1 MKHIKFLFALVIAAM
16 TGASSWADIN
26 PTLTLDNGVILTFE
40 IEKIDTTDCQLIRLN
55 DNSIGVDE
63 TYTLNIP
70 ATITYESREYAVTEI
85 ITRFCEG
92 NTKIKGLF
100 VPSTVKTVGQY
111 AFKDCTSLETITLS
125 EGVEKIGLAFQNT
138 GIIEMPEIPST
149 VTQLVGTFS
158 DCKQLKRATIPATIT
173 FLQNTFSGCTAM
185 EDVYFNITSWKTTVF
200 NSPTFTNQVE
210 TLFGNLPNVTLRIH
224 VSEEIYLA
232 FKNKLTSWF
241 FYTSQETDV
250 NPCARLVVDTMA
262 KVGDRGLA
270 LVEAVDKTT
279 GAVGA
284 RYAARIVYISVD
296 GERKAIIYGG
306 DYTSTDNL
314 DENPCWHGYTSQ
326 WGIHYSGAFEKL
338 STPTAYSNM
347 RLTLPSKVEDSHGNI
362 YTVIGLGA
370 FATYYCSFYGVED
383 IRIPKTYTHLGTEAL
398 KNFSYLQN
406 YVVIPSSV
414 KQLGSPAGKSP
425 SDIFADESNGTGDDN
440 RVMSVYFLHRDANVT
455 WYETSTNQYFR
466 WKNYD
471 NRKVYLR
478 VNQSIIDAYCGS
490 DVSWNGF
497 KAWSNHISLG
507 SDRTYHQE
515 LATQPVWN
523 PAWVAYIS
531 GTQKHYEPGEYSLT
545 VYNDRFR
552 LPVALEH
559 FSSTNEDIVE
569 ITRIGTASNGDNVVW
584 YNVKAAG
591 EANIVFHY
599 PGDDVFDEL
608 TSTVKVISKSET
620 LCGDQT
626 LNNSYNTVGTPSTGV
641 TKINLTQDELY
652 SYNEEYEQ
660 SAMTIADNKLYV
672 SLSSNEYYDSYYGGL
687 MLRNSPELLTP
698 NYGAAYR
705 TAYAANGSE
714 GVSEMVA
721 SVDYGGLLC
730 FKVPSGKGVIT
741 VEGSLYDSQS
751 ILGIRVFG
759 NAEKRLTNSNEWEYE
774 YDVAD
779 DSWAYIY
786 GINLGVNDSYRAYVK
801 SITIQPEGAPMPKV
815 SFLGQDVNDYSN
827 LNDLLGD
834 GGSVAFSWGYP
845 GETDVT
851 EETAQAATLILTN
864 ASLINNN
871 GPAIEVNSLNTFIIL
886 VEGDNTVQGTGAA
899 SISMGT
905 LSGYDWDGTAL
916 IIVNEGNAATLTIP
930 NSAQYGI
937 YNYDGAAQIL
947 NLTSVDIAGT
957 ECGFYINNVSG
968 TSGGG
973 GEVYKAADNTKSV
986 GSYYIG
992 QLVINNVQSAKF
1004 SGDEAAVYGLSVAP
1018 ESNDD
1023 SNCIVLE
1030 IDPEDAVFNSYVGS
1044 YIKENQ
1050 SYGPIKGVESSDYYD
1065 YATMVRFG
1073 LKPIITIFG
1082 RDITRADF
1090 LNSTDGTIALD
1101 QEGKAVLSWE
1111 VLENG
1116 PKSSKSDA
1124 KGDEETLYDYGY
1136 PVLTLNGANI
1146 SYTGNGPAIEV
1157 NTYNYFFIR
1166 VKGSNTITATNAKN
1180 VISVGTAKGNNDTSS
1195 WTSLIILN
1203 DDEQTGGS
1211 LPSLTLN
1218 NNRSTKG
1225 DGIYVYRGS
1234 VDVQNC
1240 AVNVNAPTYALH
1252 YFFESYTPKK
1262 AIGHN
1267 RYIKSETPQ
1276 KVVTPDGPVGYAGYL
1291 NIHEGS
1297 ELTLNGADAAL
1308 WGVTYFYLENV
1319 GAVESDLNDYKTQ
1332 YTYCDGPYFVTL
1344 DLDYGY
1350 YGSYQMWVSNDGD
1363 DWEQKYAKF
1372 VQIAPNVIYKKTVED
1387 VEMKFTIVS
1396 RLEKAVKVGDENWN
1410 CAIDNSYSG
1419 LITIPDT
1426 VKGYDVV
1433 GIYGGAFYGSGIT
1446 SVSFPE
1452 TEKFSSIDS
1461 YAFQSCA
1468 LETVVIPDN
1477 VTSLG
1482 WDAFDGCSSL
1492 TSATIGEGITEL
1504 QGYTFRNCESLEEV
1518 KLPRGLRS
1526 LGYSEFYNCSSLSRV
1541 YCYEETPPSLSSSAF
1556 TNLPEGAK
1564 LYVPYGC
1571 KSDFENSAWI
1581 NYFSSDNI
1589 VEMAD
1594 ESVWF
1599 EYENVTYKIIGKGTV
1614 QVGNGT
1620 ETALSPLAIVPD
1632 TLTIPGTVTR
1642 EIDGQTYTYTVT
1654 KIGKNAFNTNDVQGV
1669 SVVIIPA
1676 SVWVIGSYAFQGIE
1690 NLQSAYVYSTT
1701 PPTID
1706 EYSFNSGVAEATLYV
1721 PIGCVDDY
1729 WKSSWSCFGMIDD
1742 MALKF
1747 TVTVNGVN
1755 MTFKTNGEN
1764 TVQTYGYWND
1774 DYAVTAIPSD
1784 YSGPLTIPESVE
1796 YNGVTYTVT
1805 AIGDESFDAYD
1816 LDLSLTEVTLPSTI
1830 TSIGGYAFDCCSA
1843 ITKMT
1848 VYATTPPDLAEY
1860 SLSLAKDATLF
1871 VPDESVEAYQ
1881 ASAWSNYFI
1890 EILGMSQ
1897 KPVIFTVNV
1906 DGIPMTFKVT
1916 SAEEGNYTVQTYG
1929 SFGSNGY
1936 PVPAIPVDTEGTVTI
1951 PETVVHEDVTYT
1963 VTAIGDVSFAV
1974 CENLT
1979 GVNIPNTVTSI
1990 GQWAFCESGITSITL
2005 PEGITSINPIAFGGC
2020 LALQSVYAN
2029 MTTPV
2034 ELPIMQY
2041 DESSIYYVFDP
2052 LDTDQTRTLY
2062 VPAGCK
2068 DAYTASDWWTQG
2080 AFSEIVEEGGGTE
2093 LEPGDVSGDGA
2104 INVTDVT
2111 ALVSIILGNASSFT
2125 ESQRKAAD
2133 LNNDGVVNV
2142 SDVTALVSIILNQ

>member
-1 MKHIKFLFALVIAAM
+1 MRMKHIKFLFALVIAAM
-16 TGASSWADIN
+16 TGASAWADIN

-70 ATITYESREYAVTEI
+70 ASITYESREYAVTEI

-210 TLFGNLPNVTLRIH
+210 TLFGNLPNGTVRIH

-232 FKNKLTSWF
+232 FKHKLTSWF
-241 FYTSQETDV
+241 FYASQESDV
-250 NPCARLVVDTMA
+250 NPCAHLVVDTMA

-425 SDIFADESNGTGDDN
+425 SDIFADESNGTGEDN

-455 WYETSTNQYFR
+455 WYETGTNQYFR

-490 DVSWNGF
+490 DASWNGF
-497 KAWSNHISLG
+497 KAWSNYVMTG
-507 SDRTYHQE
+507 SDKTSHQE

-552 LPVALEH
+552 LPVTLDH

-569 ITRIGTASNGDNVVW
+569 ITRIGTASNGNNVVW

-626 LNNSYNTVGTPSTGV
+626 LNNSYNTVGAPSTGV

-660 SAMTIADNKLYV
+660 AAMTIAGGKLYV
-672 SLSSNEYYDSYYGGL
+672 SLSSSEYYDSYYGGL
-687 MLRNSPELLTP
+687 MLRSSPELLTP

-705 TAYAANGSE
+705 TAYATNGSE
-714 GVSEMVA
+714 GVSEMLA
-721 SVDYGGLLC
+721 GVDYGGLLC

-751 ILGIRVFG
+751 ILGIRVVG

-774 YDVAD
+774 YDVAS

-786 GINLGVNDSYRAYVK
+786 GINLGVNDSYRAYIN
-801 SITIQPEGAPMPKV
+801 SIIIHPDGVPMPKV
-815 SFLGQDVNDYSN
+815 SILGQDVNNYSN
-827 LNDLLGD
+827 LSDLLGD
-834 GGSVAFSWGYP
+834 GGSVKFNWGYP
-845 GETDVT
+845 DDTEST
-851 EETAQAATLILTN
+851 EETAQAATLMLTN
-864 ASLINNN
+864 ASLVNNN

-886 VEGDNTVQGTGAA
+886 VEGDNTVRGTGAA

-905 LSGYDWDGTAL
+905 LSGYDWDGTEL
-916 IIVNEGNAATLTIP
+916 IIANEENTASLTIP
-930 NSAQYGI
+930 NSARYGI
-937 YNYDGAAQIL
+937 YNYDGAAEMY
-947 NLTSVDIAGT
+947 NLTSVDVAGT
-957 ECGFYINNVSG
+957 ECGFYINNVNG

-973 GEVYKAADNTKSV
+973 GGELNKSAENTKSV
-986 GSYYIG
+986 SSYYIG
-992 QLVINNVQSAKF
+992 QLAINNVQSAKF
-1004 SGDEAAVYGLSVAP
+1004 RGAEAAVYGLSVAP
-1018 ESNDD
+1018 ESNEY
-1023 SNCIVLE
+1023 SVCSIME

-1044 YIKENQ
+1044 YVTEKQVSVPEPTNKME
-1050 SYGPIKGVESSDYYD
+1050 GSDQYEF
-1065 YATMVRFG
+1065 ATMVHYG
-1073 LKPIITIFG
+1073 PKAPAITIFG
-1082 RDITRADF
+1082 REITKEDF
-1090 LNSTDGTIALD
+1090 LNSANGTISLN
-1101 QEGKAVLSWE
+1101 QEGTAVLSWE
-1111 VLENG
+1111 ELEYNGSG
-1116 PKSSKSDA
+1116 PKSSKSDT

-1146 SYTGNGPAIEV
+1146 NYTGNGSAIEV
-1157 NTYNYFFIR
+1157 NTYYGFFIR

-1180 VISVGTAKGNNDTSS
+1180 VISVGTARGYNDGNSQ
-1195 WTSLIILN
+1195 TSLIILN

-1234 VDVQNC
+1234 VEVQNC
-1240 AVNVNAPTYALH
+1240 AVNVNAPAYALH
-1252 YFFESYTPKK
+1252 YFYDPSSSGGYGPKK
-1262 AIGHN
+1262 VISFN
-1267 RYIKSETPQ
+1267 RDMRSVVPQ
-1276 KVVTPDGPVGYAGYL
+1276 KVVAPDGPVGYAGYL
-1291 NIHEGS
+1291 NIYAGS
-1297 ELTLNGADAAL
+1297 ELTLNGSEAAL
-1308 WGVTYFYLENV
+1308 WGGTGYETNYIYYPGYLQDVGLIGSDKSTYESNSNYSLVEGPIFYPAGYYYSENLSYNGSYYIGCMKGENDYDIFPCKYLKFAKDVFIASTPESVQLKFKLTGDNTVQVGSGDGICVVSTPENWDGTLTVPSTVTDEAGKSYNV
-1319 GAVESDLNDYKTQ
+1319 KKIADKALYQWSDLQ
-1332 YTYCDGPYFVTL
+1332 SVTISEGVE
-1344 DLDYGY
+1344 YI
-1350 YGSYQMWVSNDGD
+1350 GSGLAGWGAFEADSNLRTVSLPSTTKSLAAWCFSSCSNITDVYL
-1363 DWEQKYAKF
+1363 YA
-1372 VQIAPNVIYKKTVED
+1372 ED
-1387 VEMKFTIVS
+1387 V
-1396 RLEKAVKVGDENWN
+1396 
-1410 CAIDNSYSG
+1410 
-1419 LITIPDT
+1419 
-1426 VKGYDVV
+1426 
-1433 GIYGGAFYGSGIT
+1433 
-1446 SVSFPE
+1446 
-1452 TEKFSSIDS
+1452 
-1461 YAFQSCA
+1461 
-1468 LETVVIPDN
+1468 
-1477 VTSLG
+1477 
-1482 WDAFDGCSSL
+1482 
-1492 TSATIGEGITEL
+1492 
-1504 QGYTFRNCESLEEV
+1504 
-1518 KLPRGLRS
+1518 
-1526 LGYSEFYNCSSLSRV
+1526 
-1541 YCYEETPPSLSSSAF
+1541 PSLSNYPFSCPNA
-1556 TNLPEGAK
+1556 T

-1571 KSDFENSAWI
+1571 SSKYYNSEWS
-1581 NYFSSDNI
+1581 NYFSNI
-1589 VEMAD
+1589 VEMED
-1594 ESVWF
+1594 
-1599 EYENVTYKIIGKGTV
+1599 N
-1614 QVGNGT
+1614 
-1620 ETALSPLAIVPD
+1620 
-1632 TLTIPGTVTR
+1632 
-1642 EIDGQTYTYTVT
+1642 
-1654 KIGKNAFNTNDVQGV
+1654 
-1669 SVVIIPA
+1669 
-1676 SVWVIGSYAFQGIE
+1676 
-1690 NLQSAYVYSTT
+1690 
-1701 PPTID
+1701 
-1706 EYSFNSGVAEATLYV
+1706 
-1721 PIGCVDDY
+1721 
-1729 WKSSWSCFGMIDD
+1729 
-1742 MALKF
+1742 ALKF
-1747 TVTVNGVN
+1747 TYPTIEGVL
-1755 MTFKTNGEN
+1755 MTFRVTGEN
-1764 TVQTYGYWND
+1764 TVQTYG
-1774 DYAVTAIPSD
+1774 
-1784 YSGPLTIPESVE
+1784 
-1796 YNGVTYTVT
+1796 
-1805 AIGDESFDAYD
+1805 
-1816 LDLSLTEVTLPSTI
+1816 SL
-1830 TSIGGYAFDCCSA
+1830 
-1843 ITKMT
+1843 
-1848 VYATTPPDLAEY
+1848 
-1860 SLSLAKDATLF
+1860 
-1871 VPDESVEAYQ
+1871 
-1881 ASAWSNYFI
+1881 
-1890 EILGMSQ
+1890 
-1897 KPVIFTVNV
+1897 
-1906 DGIPMTFKVT
+1906 
-1916 SAEEGNYTVQTYG
+1916 
-1929 SFGSNGY
+1929 GSNGY
-1936 PVPAIPVDTEGTVTI
+1936 PVPAIPVDTEGTITI
-1951 PETVVHEDVTYT
+1951 PATVVHEDVTYT
-1963 VTAIGDVSFAV
+1963 VTAIGDYSFFG
-1974 CENLT
+1974 CENIK
-1979 GVNIPNTVTSI
+1979 VESIPENVETI
-1990 GQWAFCESGITSITL
+1990 GEGAFYMCNSITSISIPQKVSSL
-2005 PEGITSINPIAFGGC
+2005 GIMAFGSC
-2020 LALQSVYAN
+2020 SSLANITCYA
-2029 MTTPV
+2029 TTPP
-2034 ELPIMQY
+2034 ELLTQSGDLGAFTAIAE
-2041 DESSIYYVFDP
+2041 DAI
-2052 LDTDQTRTLY
+2052 LY
-2062 VPAGCK
+2062 VPVGTKAAY
-2068 DAYTASDWWTQG
+2068 DASSWASYFGDG
-2080 AFSEIVEEGGGTE
+2080 ERIVEMGGSE

-2125 ESQRKAAD
+2125 PAQLKAAD